1 MAGARATPAERVEA
15 LRRELRRH
23 DQLYFVE
30 AAPAVSDYEYDRLK
44 RELAD
49 LEAEHPELVTPD
61 SPTQRVG
68 GQPLA
73 GFTSVPHSEVM
84 LSLDN
89 TYSEEELRA
98 FDERVRKGLGLEEAA
113 VPYLVEPKIDGVAIN
128 LTYADG
134 VFVRGTTR
142 GDGVAGD
149 DITQNLR
156 TIRAL
161 PLRLNAVPGF
171 ASGPVEVRGE
181 AYLTRAG
188 FSEMN
193 ARLEAA
199 GEKTFVNPRNA
210 TAGTLKQL
218 DPAIPAGRPLLI
230 LCYQLLSARRRHGLG
245 AQAEVLDALRR
256 LGFPTNQGRL
266 VAGLPGVL
274 EQVAHWDAA
283 RHALPFEVDGL
294 VVKLNDL
301 RQQEELGATARA
313 PRWAIA
319 FKYPAQEA
327 ITQVEEIL
335 VQVGRTGVV
344 TPVAALTPV
353 FVSGSTVARATL
365 HNADEVERL
374 DVRVG
379 DWVAV
384 EKGGE
389 VIPKVTRV
397 LLERRTGRP
406 RRFQMPTHCPSC
418 GHPLHRAEGEVAW
431 RCENAACPAQVER
444 RLWHYASRGA
454 MKIEGLGEKVIAS
467 LIEAGLAR
475 TAADLYGLVVE
486 QLVPLERMGEK
497 SAENLV
503 ASIAESKGRGL
514 ARVLFALGIRQV
526 GERAARLLAEHFGSM
541 EALRA
546 ASPEELEEV
555 GEVGPIVAGE
565 ILAFFA
571 DPDNAQLVDR
581 LLAAGVAMTQER
593 PAGTDDGPL
602 AGKTLVVTGRLETL
616 TRAEAHEA
624 IRRLGGAATD
634 SVSKKTDYL
643 VAGAEA
649 GSKLEKARKLGVPV
663 LTEAEFR
670 ALAGL

>member
-1 MAGARATPAERVEA
+1 MAAAAGKAARRIEELRAEI
-15 LRRELRRH
+15 RRH

-30 AAPAVSDYEYDRLK
+30 ARPSISDFDYDRLK

-49 LEAEHPELVTPD
+49 LEAAHPELVTPD

-68 GQPLA
+68 GAPLA
-73 GFTSVPHSEVM
+73 GFASVPHSEVM

-98 FDERVRKGLGLEEAA
+98 FDERVRKGLGHEADD
-113 VPYLVEPKIDGVAIN
+113 VTYLVEPKIDGVALN
-128 LTYADG
+128 LVYEDG
-134 VFVRGTTR
+134 RFVRGTTR

-161 PLRLNAVPGF
+161 PLRLTEVPGF
-171 ASGPVEVRGE
+171 TTGPLEVRGE

-230 LCYQLLSARRRHGLG
+230 LAYQVLGARRRHGLKR
-245 AQAEVLDALRR
+245 QAEVLDSLRR
-256 LGFPTNQGRL
+256 LGFPTNQGTVVRG
-266 VAGLPGVL
+266 VAGVL
-274 EQVAHWDAA
+274 EQVAHWETA
-283 RHALPFEVDGL
+283 RHDLPFEVDGL
-294 VVKLNDL
+294 VVKLDDL
-301 RQQEELGATARA
+301 RLQEELGATTRA

-327 ITQVEEIL
+327 VTQVEEIL

-353 FVSGSTVARATL
+353 FVSGSTVSRATL

-397 LLERRTGRP
+397 LLERREGRP
-406 RRFQMPTHCPSC
+406 RKFKMPEQCPSC

-431 RCENAACPAQVER
+431 RCDNVACPAQVER

-475 TAADLYGLVVE
+475 TAADLYDLTVE

-503 ASIAESKGRGL
+503 AGIAESKERGL

-541 EALRA
+541 DALRA
-546 ASPEELEEV
+546 AGLEELQEV
-555 GEVGPIVAGE
+555 GEIGPIVAGE
-565 ILAFFA
+565 IVAFFA
-571 DPDNAQLVDR
+571 DPDNAALVDR
-581 LLAAGVAMTQER
+581 LARAGVRLTEQRAAGSGQ
-593 PAGTDDGPL
+593 GPL
-602 AGKTLVVTGRLETL
+602 AGKTFVVTGRLESF
-616 TRAEAHEA
+616 TRGEIQEA
-624 IRRLGGAATD
+624 IRRLGGSATD

-643 VAGAEA
+643 VAGEEA
-649 GSKLEKARKLGVPV
+649 GSKLDKARKLGVPV

-670 ALAGL
+670 TLAGL